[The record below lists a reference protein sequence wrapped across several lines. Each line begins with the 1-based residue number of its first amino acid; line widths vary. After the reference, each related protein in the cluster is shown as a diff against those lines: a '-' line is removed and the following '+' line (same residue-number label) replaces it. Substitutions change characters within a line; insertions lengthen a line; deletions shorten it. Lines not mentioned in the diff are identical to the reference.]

1 MKRIVITASLLSA
14 LMLAPATASAELL
27 HVQLNVL
34 GMD

>member
-1 MKRIVITASLLSA
+1 MKKISAALLA
-14 LMLAPATASAELL
+14 VLLIAPASATAELR

>member
-1 MKRIVITASLLSA
+1 MKRFVISA
-14 LMLAPATASAELL
+14 AVLAAVMLAPATARAELL

>member
-1 MKRIVITASLLSA
+1 MRTLSA
-14 LMLAPATASAELL
+14 GILAMLLLAPATARAELR